1 MSGADPVNAYAREVA
16 RRVRD
21 VLGDRLVGVWLVGSL
36 ALGDFEPGRS
46 DIDIQAV
53 ATGPVPLAERR
64 SLARQ
69 LAHDALPVPARGLEF
84 VLYARPDLAV
94 PGGPRFSLNL
104 NTGPGMDHHVAF
116 DADDDPG
123 FWFTIDVDIAR
134 STAVPL
140 MGPPAG
146 EVFPTLPRGV
156 VAVAVLEGLDWWT
169 THSGTPTQTLLS
181 ACRSWAWATDG
192 RWRSK
197 SDSAR
202 WARPRLANPSGV
214 DAALRLRAGGTGE
227 APTPA
232 DADVV
237 VAEARSALRAAIG

>member
-1 MSGADPVNAYAREVA
+1 MSEAGPVDAYPAEVA
-16 RRVRD
+16 RRVRLA
-21 VLGDRLVGVWLVGSL
+21 LGDRLVGVWLVGSL

-53 ATGPVPLAERR
+53 ATGPAPLDERR
-64 SLARQ
+64 QLAGQ
-69 LAHDALPVPARGLEF
+69 LAHDALPVPSRGLEF
-84 VLYARPDLAV
+84 VLYARPDLAL

-104 NTGPGMDHHVAF
+104 NTGPGMDHHIAF
-116 DADDDPG
+116 DAGDDPG

-140 MGPPAG
+140 IGPPAG
-146 EVFPTLPRGV
+146 EVFPTLPREV
-156 VAVAVLEGLDWWT
+156 VAAAVLEGLDWWT
-169 THSGTPTQTLLS
+169 THSGTTTQTLLS

-202 WARPRLANPSGV
+202 WARPRLADPAGI
-214 DAALRLRAGGTGE
+214 DAALRLRAGEAGE
-227 APTPA
+227 PPTPA
-232 DADVV
+232 DAEIV